1 MPLINSLHQWARR
14 TVLLLAA
21 CCTATAQAG
30 YITTQE
36 EGLDAI
42 FSQASFG
49 SSTID
54 IRFTRPSTILSTEL
68 LSIDTEADF
77 DNLANLATASPTVAM
92 FFVDSISWCGDTN
105 LNYVGCGEFPGH
117 VLTVESSF
125 AAGTNGANLL
135 AHELGHNLWLPHV
148 DDNTNLMN
156 AFLIAGFGT
165 LSTSQV
171 STILASPLV
180 QVDEGGQ
187 RFIEITPYAVVA
199 VPEPA
204 TATLMLVA
212 LAGLGWHVRRT
223 AAAQRPQLQA

>member
-1 MPLINSLHQWARR
+1 M
-14 TVLLLAA
+14 
-21 CCTATAQAG
+21 CCAATAHAG

-54 IRFTRPSTILSTEL
+54 IRFTRPSTIFSTEL
-68 LSIDTEADF
+68 LSIDTEAEF
-77 DNLANLATASPTVAM
+77 DDLADLATASPTVAM
-92 FFVDSISWCGDTN
+92 FFVDTISWCGDTN
-105 LNYVGCGEFPGH
+105 ANYVGCGAFPGN
-117 VLTVESSF
+117 LLAVESSF

-156 AFLIAGFGT
+156 AFLITGFGT
-165 LSTSQV
+165 LSSGQV

-199 VPEPA
+199 GSG

-223 AAAQRPQLQA
+223 AAAPPAQPQA